1 MVNTALAPKWTTEPV
16 CHPAGSLRGDLR
28 LSDPLLSVVIAC
40 YNHEGFIRA
49 AVESALS
56 QEFPCKEII
65 VVDDGSRDG
74 TPEVLST
81 FGAAITFA
89 RFPVNRGAGAARNH
103 GASLA
108 KGKYLVFL
116 DGDDALLPHTL
127 EIYGRLVTARHPTL
141 LLGRSAQCYG
151 KLPPPPDP
159 PGEVQFVE
167 YPDFLAKD
175 RPWVYNTSSLVVERA
190 PFLAAG
196 GWSEDIFYQDI
207 QDLLNKLGI
216 AGPTLHTTNAVRR
229 VQPFIEGIYTLLRKA
244 KAGVYPGGREHS
256 LRRSIWFGG
265 LIFYWMKEAMST
277 GFYREGFTLLAA
289 KWWLIFLAAISRGA
303 IRITGRKPVETLS
316 LKEAPVPQTR

>member
-1 MVNTALAPKWTTEPV
+1 MSN
-16 CHPAGSLRGDLR
+16 
-28 LSDPLLSVVIAC
+28 PLLSVVIAC
-40 YNHEGFIRA
+40 YNHEGFIRE

-56 QEFPCKEII
+56 QEFPCKEVI

-74 TPEVLST
+74 TPDVLST

-127 EIYGRLVTARHPTL
+127 EVYGQLVTARQPTL

-151 KLPPPPDP
+151 QLPPPPFESP
-159 PGEVQFVE
+159 AEVRFVE

-207 QDLLNKLGI
+207 QDLLNKLGVG
-216 AGPTLHTTNAVRR
+216 GPTLLVLTPDTVWYRMHTTNAVRR
-229 VQPFIEGIYTLLRKA
+229 IQPFIDGIYTLLRKA
-244 KAGVYPGGREHS
+244 KNGAYPGDRKQRI
-256 LRRSIWFGG
+256 RRSIWFGG
-265 LIFYWMKEAMST
+265 LIFYWMKEAFST
-277 GFYREGFTLLAA
+277 GFYKDGFALMAA
-289 KWWLIFLAAISRGA
+289 KWWLIGLAALNRGL
-303 IRITGRKPVETLS
+303 IRITGRKPVETLA
-316 LKEAPVPQTR
+316 LKESPVPQNS

>member
-1 MVNTALAPKWTTEPV
+1 
-16 CHPAGSLRGDLR
+16 
-28 LSDPLLSVVIAC
+28 LSEPLLSVVIAC
-40 YNHEGFIRA
+40 YNHEAFVRET
-49 AVESALS
+49 VESVLS
-56 QEFPCKEII
+56 QDFPGKEII

-103 GASLA
+103 GSSLA

-116 DGDDALLPHTL
+116 DGDDALLPRTL

-159 PGEVQFVE
+159 PREVHFVE
-167 YPDFLAKD
+167 YADFLAKD
-175 RPWVYNTSSLVVERA
+175 RPWIYNTSSLVVERA

-207 QDLLNKLGI
+207 QDLLNKLCI
-216 AGPTLHTTNAVRR
+216 AGPTLLVLSPDTVWYRMHTTNAVRR
-229 VQPFIEGIYTLLRKA
+229 IQPFIEGIYTLLRKA
-244 KAGVYPGGREHS
+244 KSGAYPGGRQQR
-256 LRRSIWFGG
+256 LRRDIWFGG
-265 LIFYWMKEAMST
+265 LIFYWMREAIST
-277 GFYREGFTLLAA
+277 GFYREGFALLAA
-289 KWWLIFLAAISRGA
+289 KWWLILLAAVRRGFV
-303 IRITGRKPVETLS
+303 RITGRRPVETL
-316 LKEAPVPQTR
+316 LLENTAGPQNP